1 MKTRQNGPYSTKVA
15 EAKQFCNYLR
25 PVYHTIVSHIH
36 NFRLNNQCK
45 SSNVKNPTT
54 PLSKLVPIMLAFFA
68 MGFVDMVGT
77 ATNYAKADFT
87 LSDTMANFLP
97 TMVFF
102 WFLIMSVPTSM
113 IMNRIGKRN
122 TVLLSLAVT
131 SVSLIMPLVSYNF
144 PVMLVSF
151 CLLGIGNT
159 LMQVSL
165 NPLVSLI
172 TTSDKLASTLT
183 FGQFVKAIASFIT
196 PILASWAAVKFGN
209 WKLVFPVFAAFSI
222 LATLL
227 LWSTKVPEN
236 ITANK
241 SAGFLQ
247 CLKLLA
253 NGTVL
258 LLFFGIVAHVGIDV
272 GVNTCAPKIIM
283 ERTGLPLETA
293 GKATSVYFLFRT
305 IGCLSG
311 SFILAKWKDSKF
323 FSASVAMMVLS
334 MIGLGFGRN
343 ELILYASLAFVG
355 FGNSNIFPIIFSR
368 ALLSRPDKTNEISGL
383 MIMGLIGGSIFP
395 LLMGITSDALSS
407 QTGSVIIIST
417 GVIYLIILSRIL
429 LKKQA

>member
-1 MKTRQNGPYSTKVA
+1 
-15 EAKQFCNYLR
+15 
-25 PVYHTIVSHIH
+25 
-36 NFRLNNQCK
+36 
-45 SSNVKNPTT
+45 
-54 PLSKLVPIMLAFFA
+54 MLAFFA

-77 ATNYAKADFT
+77 ATNYAKADFA
-87 LSDTMANFLP
+87 LSDTVANFLP

-122 TVLLSLAVT
+122 TVLISLAVT
-131 SVSLIMPLVSYNF
+131 SVSLVLPLFSYNF

-151 CLLGIGNT
+151 CLLGVGNT

-172 TTSDKLASTLT
+172 TSNEKLASTLT

-196 PILASWAAVKFGN
+196 PILASWAAVRFGD
-209 WKLVFPVFAAFSI
+209 WKLVFPIFAAFSI

-227 LWSTKVPEN
+227 LWGTKVPE
-236 ITANK
+236 TAVDRK
-241 SAGFLQ
+241 SAGFIQ
-247 CLKLLA
+247 CLKLLGD
-253 NGTVL
+253 GTVL

-311 SFILAKWKDSKF
+311 SFILSRWKDSRF
-323 FSASVAMMVLS
+323 FALSVGLMVLS
-334 MIGLGFGRN
+334 MLGLAFLNSEIG
-343 ELILYASLAFVG
+343 IYVSLAFVG
-355 FGNSNIFPIIFSR
+355 FGNSNVFSIIFSR
-368 ALLSRPDKTNEISGL
+368 ALLSRPDKTNEVSGL
-383 MIMGLIGGSIFP
+383 MIMGLIGGSVFP
-395 LLMGITSDALSS
+395 LLMGILSDALQS
-407 QTGSVIIIST
+407 QIGSVIVISV
-417 GVIYLIILSRIL
+417 GVVYLIALSRIL
-429 LKKQA
+429 LRKNA